1 MRHFRDPVEIRDLLL
16 EAYLTQGVRII
27 QHADDFIVPA
37 LSTPG
42 GKLFSVNS
50 AAQVI
55 WDRIS
60 SSNLLH

>member
-1 MRHFRDPVEIRDLLL
+1 MRHSATGRDRGPDART
-16 EAYLTQGVRII
+16 YLTQGVRVI
-27 QHADDFIVPA
+27 QNADDFIVPA

-42 GKLFSVNS
+42 GLFSVNQ

-60 SSNLLH
+60 SSNMLH

>member
-1 MRHFRDPVEIRDLLL
+1 MRHFRDPFEIRDLML

-27 QHADDFIVPA
+27 QNADDFIVPA

-42 GKLFSVNS
+42 GLFSVNE